1 VNAFSKSVSSCVNTC
16 RKALDHTFVD
26 LDRVAE
32 QCKTNVYNQ
41 LPLVTSD
48 TYRVPPTVLM
58 RLSRGGKTA
67 TISRVFDQL
76 KNGTRA
82 VHPILISFNGADK
95 LAFKRRNGET
105 QKQAILRLIA
115 VQLCDYSQVESQR
128 IVVDREALD
137 KHLGDDNVVLLIDE
151 LNMLGAGMPL
161 DRDAAALLREM
172 FLDRAGRYL
181 LFTSHVPFSIEAYE
195 YVADSFLST
204 VAVSNFPPSLRGI
217 LTVDMSLART
227 LEELRNMSKECEALT
242 EEYAAWHGYIPSLIY
257 SLKNH
262 VGHVTPA
269 KRFQNMEFHV
279 PADPSKKVEI
289 LHEFVLELLTG
300 TRSPVVSRY
309 YSAFASVDDKLMVS
323 YPLCYVKEIFQRFNY
338 YSATEMLTTILS
350 QLESH
355 MDSEHSGLAWECT
368 VKVAIILRM
377 LESRW
382 YGTAGP
388 FKLVPEG
395 TKPMSAFCTL
405 PDDCDTLKDAR
416 DRIDLMVAK
425 YTVPTLVYVGSDNA
439 HFPTFKGFMV
449 YTHDA
454 SPATTKIVGFQ
465 MKTGDVK
472 PINAIDKQ
480 LFNGGAILIRGQA
493 RAKNLGE
500 SKEGWEYM
508 TSEQVRAFL
517 GKSLLLAAPRALL
530 QGP

>member
-195 YVADSFLST
+195 YVADRFLST
-204 VAVSNFPPSLRGI
+204 VAVSNFPGHI
-217 LTVDMSLART
+217 D
-227 LEELRNMSKECEALT
+227 C
-242 EEYAAWHGYIPSLIY
+242 
-257 SLKNH
+257 
-262 VGHVTPA
+262 GHVVGEDV
-269 KRFQNMEFHV
+269 R
-279 PADPSKKVEI
+279 
-289 LHEFVLELLTG
+289 
-300 TRSPVVSRY
+300 
-309 YSAFASVDDKLMVS
+309 
-323 YPLCYVKEIFQRFNY
+323 
-338 YSATEMLTTILS
+338 
-350 QLESH
+350 
-355 MDSEHSGLAWECT
+355 
-368 VKVAIILRM
+368 
-377 LESRW
+377 
-382 YGTAGP
+382 GTA
-388 FKLVPEG
+388 KHVEG
-395 TKPMSAFCTL
+395 MRS
-405 PDDCDTLKDAR
+405 
-416 DRIDLMVAK
+416 V
-425 YTVPTLVYVGSDNA
+425 N
-439 HFPTFKGFMV
+439 
-449 YTHDA
+449 
-454 SPATTKIVGFQ
+454 
-465 MKTGDVK
+465 
-472 PINAIDKQ
+472 
-480 LFNGGAILIRGQA
+480 
-493 RAKNLGE
+493 
-500 SKEGWEYM
+500 
-508 TSEQVRAFL
+508 
-517 GKSLLLAAPRALL
+517 
-530 QGP
+530 